1 MVIKIKM
8 QKQNYIGLK
17 DEIKN
22 KNQFSERTKK
32 IKRIRIKINIKNKNK
47 FLINW

>member
-32 IKRIRIKINIKNKNK
+32 NQKNKDQN
-47 FLINW
+47 